1 MFPNRKAR
9 AVSREVRFHMEEN
22 RTTDA
27 FRPAGGRLL
36 QQSVLKHIRRK
47 ADGVKEGAAIGYDAA
62 IFQNGDNL
70 IVQAVGA
77 QPTARI
83 PADYPL
89 TAGELAWITAEN
101 QLATCGVYAATA
113 EIAHA
118 TGSAGTAEAAATE
131 AGYATDREMTAG
143 TAAAEAGRVLG
154 AEVLLVAGSSCPE
167 EVIRR
172 EMQRLAAFATARGC
186 PIVGGNTVWH
196 GEGTSCLV
204 QVVMTG
210 SVPEYEVMQEKPAD
224 GTAEGDAAQAIP
236 ADGTAESGVMLAVSD
251 PGNFG
256 PQSRKKPIAQDRVF
270 FLGETGCLGADLL
283 VHREKERLSR
293 RFSESYIDTM
303 RYEADAFSVAPLCKA
318 ALDAGAVFLHDVS
331 NGGVHAALY
340 QLAEAAGCGIAVRH
354 EGLIIRQS
362 VIELS
367 EALGINP
374 YQLLGTG
381 GLLAVVPEERAEAFI
396 SRMKDAGIRIGDAGR
411 LTKEKARIVRAE
423 SFPMERYLNLPEGD
437 VLDTI

>member
-1 MFPNRKAR
+1 
-9 AVSREVRFHMEEN
+9 MEEN

-101 QLATCGVYAATA
+101 QLAACGVYAATA
-113 EIAHA
+113 ETAHA

-131 AGYATDREMTAG
+131 AGYASDREMTAG
-143 TAAAEAGRVLG
+143 TAATEAGRVLG

-172 EMQRLAAFATARGC
+172 EMQRIAAFATARGC

-256 PQSRKKPIAQDRVF
+256 PQSRRKPMAQDRVF
-270 FLGETGCLGADLL
+270 FLGETGCLGADIL

-303 RYEADAFSVAPLCKA
+303 RYEANAFSVAPLCKA

-354 EGLIIRQS
+354 EGLTIRQS

-396 SRMKDAGIRIGDAGR
+396 SQMNGTGIRIGDAGR